1 MHPQVVLADI
11 GWHHRVDSGA
21 IVHQHPGVDAVQ
33 DGPAQILRA
42 QPSGEGVLIPVFV
55 GRASS
60 RLLIYWVGAPDAW
73 GSTRLIPANGVGV
86 WPPFIPMPP

>member
-1 MHPQVVLADI
+1 MD
-11 GWHHRVDSGA
+11 A
-21 IVHQHPGVDAVQ
+21 IQ

-55 GRASS
+55 GRALS
-60 RLLIYWVGAPDAW
+60 RLLIYWAGMPGTTVSAE
-73 GSTRLIPANGVGV
+73 LIPAKGTGA